1 VRFVAGV
8 IGDSRAVVAVLLI
21 RGANAGRISI
31 HEVPCLRAC
40 APMFAVVHPGKV
52 EPMPRL
58 RLLRRRSRRYQR
70 LACILHLWV
79 GCTLLLTGCSQ
90 GDPAEAERLYLE
102 WSKETTEAWA
112 LAPNAEELPA
122 VVEAAAPVVAEPKP
136 SVKTSRYWQ
145 FSDDTRLVCLP
156 AVEGDAPV
164 VEVAETKPLG
174 VLLMPVANP
183 PVMELQ
189 VQEADASRSPNAPVA
204 NATTPGA
211 NAQETPG
218 RPLLRSGARAYGSPK
233 FKLPGYQELSAEEQ
247 QLLNVIERETLTATT
262 GVLTDARLEQECRD
276 KIAAAFALAQRG
288 ASFAAR
294 QELIEVLRKISQ
306 AKDSR
311 EGSRNR
317 SASLAAGLRALE
329 EAEDFAPRGTQLE
342 AELALEIVCASHRTP
357 LARELDLT
365 TMLPSQM
372 MERYN
377 RYAQI
382 KLAVA
387 VAGEPAG
394 SMALYTLGKLNSQ
407 LKATD
412 PEQHPLATR
421 RAVAFQQAALL
432 AHNENYLAAHELGL
446 LLAETGHFPEAKH
459 LLAQVATEQ
468 PNVVVYRNLARIE
481 EALGDHAQAQFCRA
495 EGERLAQLGRGPQGS
510 IAWVSKQEFSRNQM
524 NNFNSQ
530 PQVASRPTAP
540 SATWR

>member
-1 VRFVAGV
+1 
-8 IGDSRAVVAVLLI
+8 
-21 RGANAGRISI
+21 
-31 HEVPCLRAC
+31 
-40 APMFAVVHPGKV
+40 
-52 EPMPRL
+52 MPRL

-79 GCTLLLTGCSQ
+79 GCALLLTGCSQ
-90 GDPAEAERLYLE
+90 DKAEAERLHAE
-102 WSKETTEAWA
+102 WSKQATETWA

-122 VVEAAAPVVAEPKP
+122 VVEVEATIVTETVQSIQP
-136 SVKTSRYWQ
+136 SQYWQ
-145 FSDDTRLVCLP
+145 FSNDTRLVCLP
-156 AVEGDAPV
+156 AVEDSV
-164 VEVAETKPLG
+164 LVAEVEEAEPLG
-174 VLLMPVANP
+174 TLLTPIARTPAVEQPLEFPSVDDLAEEMSVVKTHESPVGNVLESLGAKAQIV
-183 PVMELQ
+183 
-189 VQEADASRSPNAPVA
+189 S
-204 NATTPGA
+204 GA
-211 NAQETPG
+211 N
-218 RPLLRSGARAYGSPK
+218 SYGSSR
-233 FKLPGYQELSAEEQ
+233 FELPGYQELSTEEQ
-247 QLLNVIERETLTATT
+247 HLLTVIERETLSATT

-276 KIAAAFALAQRG
+276 KIGAAFALAKRG

-306 AKDSR
+306 AKDTR
-311 EGSRNR
+311 EGSRTR

-357 LARELDLT
+357 LARELDLK

-407 LKATD
+407 LKATE

-459 LLAQVATEQ
+459 LLTQVASEQ
-468 PNVVVYRNLARIE
+468 PDVVVFRNLARIHQ
-481 EALGDHAQAQFCRA
+481 ASGDQAQAQLCRA
-495 EGERLAQLGRGPQGS
+495 ESERLAQMGRGPQENV
-510 IAWVSKQEFSRNQM
+510 AWVSRQEFSRNQM

-530 PQVASRPTAP
+530 PQVASRPTNAP
-540 SATWR
+540 TVTWR

>member
-1 VRFVAGV
+1 LGVRT
-8 IGDSRAVVAVLLI
+8 D
-21 RGANAGRISI
+21 
-31 HEVPCLRAC
+31 P
-40 APMFAVVHPGKV
+40 AVVHPGKV
-52 EPMPRL
+52 ELMSRL

-79 GCTLLLTGCSQ
+79 GCTLLLTGCSKS
-90 GDPAEAERLYLE
+90 DPAEAERLYSE
-102 WSKETTEAWA
+102 WSKEATEAWA
-112 LAPNAEELPA
+112 LAPDAEELPA
-122 VVEAAAPVVAEPKP
+122 IAKAETPVALKIQQPLRP
-136 SVKTSRYWQ
+136 SPYWQ

-164 VEVAETKPLG
+164 VEVAEAEPLG
-174 VLLMPVANP
+174 VLLTPIAAAPIMK
-183 PVMELQ
+183 LH
-189 VQEADASRSPNAPVA
+189 VQEADASRSQGTPGAD
-204 NATTPGA
+204 ATTPGA
-211 NAQETPG
+211 NA
-218 RPLLRSGARAYGSPK
+218 YGSPEK
-233 FKLPGYQELSAEEQ
+233 PEAHASGSPRFKLPGYQELSSEER

-262 GVLTDARLEQECRD
+262 GVLTDARLEQECRE
-276 KIAAAFALAQRG
+276 KIASAFALAQRG

-311 EGSRNR
+311 EGSRTR

-387 VAGEPAG
+387 VAGEPSG

-432 AHNENYLAAHELGL
+432 AHNDNYLAAHELGL

-459 LLAQVATEQ
+459 LLAQVVTQQ
-468 PNVVVYRNLARIE
+468 PNVMVYRNLARIE
-481 EALGDHAQAQFCRA
+481 EAMGDHAQAQLCRA
-495 EGERLAQLGRGPQGS
+495 EGERLAQLGRGPQGN

-530 PQVASRPTAP
+530 PQVACRPTSAP
-540 SATWR
+540 TVTWR

>member
-1 VRFVAGV
+1 MNGPPVRFVAGV

-31 HEVPCLRAC
+31 HEVPCRRAC

-52 EPMPRL
+52 ESMPRL

-70 LACILHLWV
+70 LTCILHLWV
-79 GCTLLLTGCSQ
+79 GCTLLITGCSQ
-90 GDPAEAERLYLE
+90 GDPADAERLYLE
-102 WSKETTEAWA
+102 WAKETTEAWA

-122 VVEAAAPVVAEPKP
+122 VAEAVAPVVAESKR
-136 SVKTSRYWQ
+136 SVRPPRYWQ

-164 VEVAETKPLG
+164 VEIVEEESLG
-174 VLLMPVANP
+174 MLLTPVAIVPAVEQLLESPSVKDLAN
-183 PVMELQ
+183 EISAT
-189 VQEADASRSPNAPVA
+189 ESNAS
-204 NATTPGA
+204 
-211 NAQETPG
+211 
-218 RPLLRSGARAYGSPK
+218 LKK
-233 FKLPGYQELSAEEQ
+233 FNLPGYQELSSEEEH
-247 QLLNVIERETLTATT
+247 LLSVIERETLSATT

-276 KIAAAFALAQRG
+276 KIGASFALAQRG

-306 AKDSR
+306 AKDTR
-311 EGSRNR
+311 EGSRTR

-357 LARELDLT
+357 LTRELDLA

-432 AHNENYLAAHELGL
+432 AHNDNYLAAHELGL

-459 LLAQVATEQ
+459 LLAQVAIQQ
-468 PNVVVYRNLARIE
+468 PNVMVYRNLARIE
-481 EALGDHAQAQFCRA
+481 EAMGDHARAQLCRA
-495 EGERLAQLGRGPQGS
+495 EGERLAQLGRGPQGN

-524 NNFNSQ
+524 NNFSSQ

>member
-1 VRFVAGV
+1 
-8 IGDSRAVVAVLLI
+8 
-21 RGANAGRISI
+21 
-31 HEVPCLRAC
+31 
-40 APMFAVVHPGKV
+40 
-52 EPMPRL
+52 MPRL

-79 GCTLLLTGCSQ
+79 GCALLLTGCSQ
-90 GDPAEAERLYLE
+90 TDPADDERLYSE
-102 WSKETTEAWA
+102 WSKQATETWA
-112 LAPNAEELPA
+112 LAPDAEELPSDVKA
-122 VVEAAAPVVAEPKP
+122 PAPVIVEAKSPIQP
-136 SVKTSRYWQ
+136 SQYWQ

-156 AVEGDAPV
+156 AVEDAATEEAAPV
-164 VEVAETKPLG
+164 AEVEQAEPLG
-174 VLLMPVANP
+174 VLL
-183 PVMELQ
+183 
-189 VQEADASRSPNAPVA
+189 APVVS
-204 NATTPGA
+204 TPA
-211 NAQETPG
+211 VEH
-218 RPLLRSGARAYGSPK
+218 PLEFPSADDLAEEMSITKSQIAPK
-233 FKLPGYQELSAEEQ
+233 KFELPGYQELSTEEQ
-247 QLLNVIERETLTATT
+247 HLLGVIERETLSATT

-276 KIAAAFALAQRG
+276 KIGAAFALAKRG

-306 AKDSR
+306 AKDTR
-311 EGSRNR
+311 EGTRTR

-357 LARELDLT
+357 LARDLDLN

-394 SMALYTLGKLNSQ
+394 SMALHTLGKLNSQ
-407 LKATD
+407 LKATE

-446 LLAETGHFPEAKH
+446 LLAETGHFPEATH
-459 LLAQVATEQ
+459 LLAQVATQQ
-468 PNVVVYRNLARIE
+468 PNAMVYRNLARIHQ
-481 EALGDHAQAQFCRA
+481 ASGDSAQAQMCRA
-495 EGERLAQLGRGPQGS
+495 EGDRLAQMGRGPQS
-510 IAWVSKQEFSRNQM
+510 NIDWVSRQDFSRDQM

-530 PQVASRPTAP
+530 PQVASRPTTA
-540 SATWR
+540 STVNWR

>member
-1 VRFVAGV
+1 
-8 IGDSRAVVAVLLI
+8 
-21 RGANAGRISI
+21 
-31 HEVPCLRAC
+31 
-40 APMFAVVHPGKV
+40 
-52 EPMPRL
+52 MPRL

-90 GDPAEAERLYLE
+90 SDRAEAERLYGE
-102 WSKETTEAWA
+102 WSKEATEAWA
-112 LAPNAEELPA
+112 LAPDAEKLPA
-122 VVEAAAPVVAEPKP
+122 VAEAGIPVAL
-136 SVKTSRYWQ
+136 KTQQPLRPSRYWH

-156 AVEGDAPV
+156 AVEGDVPV
-164 VEVAETKPLG
+164 IEVTEAEPLG
-174 VLLMPVANP
+174 VLLVPVAAA
-183 PVMELQ
+183 PVMNLQ
-189 VQEADASRSPNAPVA
+189 VQEADASCSQDAPVA
-204 NATTPGA
+204 NAQVTPGA
-211 NAQETPG
+211 NA
-218 RPLLRSGARAYGSPK
+218 YGSPEKPEADASGSPYASAAPK
-233 FKLPGYQELSAEEQ
+233 FKLPGYQELSSEEQ
-247 QLLNVIERETLTATT
+247 QLLDVIERETLTATT
-262 GVLTDARLEQECRD
+262 GVLTDARLEQECRE

-311 EGSRNR
+311 EGSRTR

-357 LARELDLT
+357 LARELDLK

-382 KLAVA
+382 KLAMA

-407 LKATD
+407 LKAME
-412 PEQHPLATR
+412 PEQHPLAAR

-459 LLAQVATEQ
+459 LLAQVAVQQ
-468 PNVVVYRNLARIE
+468 PNVVVYRNLARIHQ
-481 EALGDHAQAQFCRA
+481 ATGDQAQARLCRA
-495 EGERLAQLGRGPQGS
+495 EGERLAQQGRGPQAN
-510 IAWVSKQEFSRNQM
+510 IAWVSQQEFSRHQM
-524 NNFNSQ
+524 NNFSSQ
-530 PQVASRPTAP
+530 PQVAGRSTAP
-540 SATWR
+540 SVAWR

>member
-1 VRFVAGV
+1 
-8 IGDSRAVVAVLLI
+8 
-21 RGANAGRISI
+21 
-31 HEVPCLRAC
+31 
-40 APMFAVVHPGKV
+40 
-52 EPMPRL
+52 MPRL

-79 GCTLLLTGCSQ
+79 GCALLLSGCSQ
-90 GDPAEAERLYLE
+90 SDPVEAERLNKE
-102 WSKETTEAWA
+102 WAKEVETWA
-112 LAPNAEELPA
+112 LAPDAEELPT
-122 VVEAAAPVVAEPKP
+122 VVEAEAVIVEAKP
-136 SVKTSRYWQ
+136 SIQPSKYWQ
-145 FSDDTRLVCLP
+145 FSDDNRLVCLP

-164 VEVAETKPLG
+164 AEVAEAEPLG
-174 VLLMPVANP
+174 MLL
-183 PVMELQ
+183 
-189 VQEADASRSPNAPVA
+189 APVVSTPA
-204 NATTPGA
+204 VEAPLEFPSVDDLAEEMSVAGAHDSPGA
-211 NAQETPG
+211 NTQDSLVAKAQD
-218 RPLLRSGARAYGSPK
+218 SQGANAYGSPK
-233 FKLPGYQELSAEEQ
+233 FELPGYQELSTEEQ
-247 QLLNVIERETLTATT
+247 HLLGVIERETLSATT

-276 KIAAAFALAQRG
+276 KIGAAFALAKRG

-306 AKDSR
+306 AKDTR
-311 EGSRNR
+311 EGSRTR

-342 AELALEIVCASHRTP
+342 AELALDIVCASHRTP
-357 LARELDLT
+357 LARELDLDS
-365 TMLPSQM
+365 MLPSQM

-394 SMALYTLGKLNSQ
+394 SMALHTLGKLNSQ
-407 LKATD
+407 LKATE

-459 LLAQVATEQ
+459 LLAQVATQQ
-468 PNVVVYRNLARIE
+468 PNAMVYRNLARIHQ
-481 EALGDHAQAQFCRA
+481 ASGDPAQAQMCRA
-495 EGERLAQLGRGPQGS
+495 EGERLAQMGRGPQS
-510 IAWVSKQEFSRNQM
+510 NVDWVSRQDFSRNQM

-530 PQVASRPTAP
+530 PQVASRPTTAP
-540 SATWR
+540 TVNWR

>member
-1 VRFVAGV
+1 
-8 IGDSRAVVAVLLI
+8 
-21 RGANAGRISI
+21 
-31 HEVPCLRAC
+31 
-40 APMFAVVHPGKV
+40 
-52 EPMPRL
+52 MPRL

-79 GCTLLLTGCSQ
+79 GCALLLTGCSQ
-90 GDPAEAERLYLE
+90 TDPAEAERLYSE
-102 WSKETTEAWA
+102 WSKQATEPWA
-112 LAPNAEELPA
+112 LAPDAEELPSD
-122 VVEAAAPVVAEPKP
+122 VEAPAPVIVEARSPIQP
-136 SVKTSRYWQ
+136 SQYWQ

-156 AVEGDAPV
+156 AVEDAAAEEAAPV
-164 VEVAETKPLG
+164 AEVEQAEPLG
-174 VLLMPVANP
+174 VLL
-183 PVMELQ
+183 
-189 VQEADASRSPNAPVA
+189 APVVSTPA
-204 NATTPGA
+204 AEHPLEFPSADDLAEEMSVVQSLENPGEAQSAPGA
-211 NAQETPG
+211 ST
-218 RPLLRSGARAYGSPK
+218 YGSPK
-233 FKLPGYQELSAEEQ
+233 FELPGYQELSTEEQ
-247 QLLNVIERETLTATT
+247 HLLGVIERETLSATT

-276 KIAAAFALAQRG
+276 KIGAAFALAKRG

-306 AKDSR
+306 AKDTR
-311 EGSRNR
+311 EGTRTR

-357 LARELDLT
+357 LARELDLN

-394 SMALYTLGKLNSQ
+394 SMALHTLGKLNSQ
-407 LKATD
+407 LKATE

-421 RAVAFQQAALL
+421 HAVAFQQAALL

-459 LLAQVATEQ
+459 LLGQVATQQ
-468 PNVVVYRNLARIE
+468 PNAMVYRNLARIHQ
-481 EALGDHAQAQFCRA
+481 ASGDPTQAQLCRV
-495 EGERLAQLGRGPQGS
+495 EGDRLAQMGRGPQTNVD
-510 IAWVSKQEFSRNQM
+510 WVSQQDFSRHQM

-530 PQVASRPTAP
+530 PQVASRPTTAP
-540 SATWR
+540 TVNWR